1 MFRNGEKYFLV
12 EIAKKHE
19 ESFPTLLGHVGCFIL
34 FNSKIILLKRLLFL
48 LKFFIPKLAQLL
60 YMDTNTAHF
69 LVKHKILQEN
79 VSHNLKPFFNDNLT
93 NTLKVDPK
101 CLAYVSMNVGNI
113 WQKNATDCITKVMT
127 NI

>member
-1 MFRNGEKYFLV
+1 
-12 EIAKKHE
+12 
-19 ESFPTLLGHVGCFIL
+19 
-34 FNSKIILLKRLLFL
+34 
-48 LKFFIPKLAQLL
+48 
-60 YMDTNTAHF
+60 MDTDSAHF

-113 WQKNATDCITKVMT
+113 WQKNATDCITKMMS